1 MYASPSY
8 IARRGQLR
16 TPRDLAKHEIVCVSH
31 PPRLREWRFRL
42 AGREQIVRLT
52 PRFMVTK
59 VDAMLSAVRAGAGI
73 ARTLSYQVSDDI
85 ASGASVRLL
94 RDFEPPPLPVISSSR
109 QGGICREPSARFW
122 ITQRQPSTRC
132 A

>member
-1 MYASPSY
+1 M
-8 IARRGQLR
+8 
-16 TPRDLAKHEIVCVSH
+16 
-31 PPRLREWRFRL
+31 
-42 AGREQIVRLT
+42 RLT

-109 QGGICREPSARFW
+109 QGGICREPFARFW